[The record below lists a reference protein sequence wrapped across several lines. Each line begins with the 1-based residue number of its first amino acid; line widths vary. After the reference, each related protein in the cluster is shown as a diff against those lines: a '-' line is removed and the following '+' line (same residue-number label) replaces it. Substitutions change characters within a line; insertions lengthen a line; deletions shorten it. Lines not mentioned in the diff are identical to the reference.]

1 MSCALTSGLVEVKAL
16 TNLLSAFLRISCSL
30 SIDYQFGVEVFS
42 KLDNKVRFVSGLGEP
57 DNTEVSA
64 G

>member
-42 KLDNKVRFVSGLGEP
+42 KLDNKVRFVSGLG
-57 DNTEVSA
+57 
-64 G
+64 

>member
-16 TNLLSAFLRISCSL
+16 NNLPSAFLRISCSL

-42 KLDNKVRFVSGLGEP
+42 KLDNKVRFGS
-57 DNTEVSA
+57 
-64 G
+64 